1 MPNSLRRWMDAA
13 SAEQKIKVASGL
25 KFTTSV
31 YLQHV
36 ASGRRRASGAMASAI
51 RLATKRFKGLPLVRQ
66 RDISDD
72 CANCE
77 YAKRCE
83 K

>member
-1 MPNSLRRWMDAA
+1 MPNSLRLWMDAA
-13 SAEQKIKVASGL
+13 SAPQKVAVASGL
-25 KFTTSV
+25 KFTTTI

-36 ASGRRRASGAMASAI
+36 ASGRRKASGAMAGAI
-51 RLATKRFKGLPLVRQ
+51 RLATLRFKGLPKVRQ

-72 CANCE
+72 CKNCE

>member
-1 MPNSLRRWMDAA
+1 MPNSLRRWLDAA
-13 SAEQKIKVASGL
+13 SAAQKAEAAAHLHFAS
-25 KFTTSV
+25 SI

-36 ASGRRRASGAMASAI
+36 ASGRRKASGAMAQAI
-51 RLATKRFKGLPLVRQ
+51 RLATARIRGLPPVHQ

-72 CANCE
+72 CKGCE

>member
-1 MPNSLRRWMDAA
+1 MDAA
-13 SAEQKIKVASGL
+13 NAEQKIAVAATL
-25 KFTTSV
+25 KHTTSV

-36 ASGRRRASGAMASAI
+36 ASGRRKASGAMAGAI
-51 RLATKRFKGLPLVRQ
+51 RLAAKKFRGLPLVRQ

-72 CANCE
+72 CKECE

>member
-1 MPNSLRRWMDAA
+1 MDAA
-13 SAEQKIKVASGL
+13 SAAQKIEVASGL
-25 KFTTSV
+25 KFTSSV

-36 ASGRRRASGAMASAI
+36 ASGRRKASGAMAGAI
-51 RLATKRFKGLPLVRQ
+51 RIATQRFRGLPKVRQ

-72 CANCE
+72 CKDCE

>member
-1 MPNSLRRWMDAA
+1 MPNSLRLWMNSA
-13 SAEQKIKVASGL
+13 SAQQKVVVASTL
-25 KFTTSV
+25 KFTNTV

-36 ASGRRRASGAMASAI
+36 ASGRRKASGAMAGAI
-51 RLATKRFKGLPLVRQ
+51 RLATKQFRGLPKVKQ

-72 CANCE
+72 CKNCE

>member
-1 MPNSLRRWMDAA
+1 MPNSLRLWMDAA
-13 SAEQKIKVASGL
+13 SAEQKASVSSTL
-25 KFTTSV
+25 RHRSSV

-36 ASGRRRASGAMASAI
+36 ASGRRKASGAMASAI
-51 RLATKRFKGLPLVRQ
+51 RIAAKKFRGLPLVRQ

-72 CANCE
+72 CKDCE

>member
-1 MPNSLRRWMDAA
+1 MNAA
-13 SAEQKIKVASGL
+13 SAQQKLSVAGRLNFS
-25 KFTTSV
+25 TSV

-51 RLATKRFKGLPLVRQ
+51 RIATQRFKGLPKVRQ

-72 CANCE
+72 CKNCE